1 VLFRAGVVILPAG
14 NAGPSTR
21 AAVGRRGERAG
32 LRGILGT
39 VARHGSGPALRVNR
53 PAVGLLATAVALGL
67 GAGGWALVRPAAAGT
82 TTQVAG
88 AGGTSP
94 GPAPSV
100 VTTSPSPTRSAAAA
114 SSDPSTATAA
124 PAAGRRTTR
133 SAPPAG
139 LTAADVAAG
148 LLSASVPQRGAGTLD
163 IVPGSAK
170 GPGSGRVVRVRVEVE
185 GGLKVDGEAFADF
198 ALATLND
205 PRSWAHD
212 GRTFARTDGR
222 ADVRLVLASPD
233 TSARLCRPLQTF
245 GRLSCHAG
253 DATVLTLYRWVEAI
267 PAYGKDKT
275 GYRHYLVNHEVGHAL
290 GHGHVACPGR
300 GRPAPV
306 MMQQTKG
313 LTGCAPNAWPYP

>member
-1 VLFRAGVVILPAG
+1 M
-14 NAGPSTR
+14 
-21 AAVGRRGERAG
+21 
-32 LRGILGT
+32 
-39 VARHGSGPALRVNR
+39 ARHGSGPAPRVNR
-53 PAVGLLATAVALGL
+53 PAVGLLATAVVLGL

-82 TTQVAG
+82 TAQVTG
-88 AGGTSP
+88 AGGTS
-94 GPAPSV
+94 PAPSV
-100 VTTSPSPTRSAAAA
+100 VTTSPSPSRSDVAA
-114 SSDPSTATAA
+114 SSDPSTATAS

-148 LLSASVPQRGAGTLD
+148 LLSASVPQRGAGALEV
-163 IVPGSAK
+163 VPGSAE